1 MSTPVPPPDGW
12 PISGGKRTGR
22 LQAAAFA
29 GMFLFGVA
37 AALLGATLPLLSER
51 LQIGLGRVGT
61 LFLVMNACMLAS
73 SFALGALQD
82 RFGMKPPLV
91 AGPLVVGAALLVV
104 AGAESY
110 AQLLLAVALL
120 GLGGCALNGAS
131 NALVADLHGDPAAK
145 SAALNLVGLF
155 FGFGALFIPF
165 AIGLLLRAAGLRG
178 ILMGAAALCAF
189 VAVANALPTYPPAK
203 QAGGLSLVEAA
214 RFVRDPLVLLL
225 GFLLFFQSGNE
236 FILGGYTT
244 TLLTSEIGM
253 SVGAASYAL
262 AGYWA
267 ALMLTRAW
275 LGTGRSPLNGPRLV
289 LASAAVSAVA
299 TALLVAAPRPPL
311 AVAMVVVLG
320 ATLAGI
326 FPAVLGVAGSRFP
339 AHSGTVFGLLFT
351 MALSGGMTLP
361 WVTGQAAAAWG
372 LRSALALV
380 VAQFLA
386 VFALQWLVIA
396 GRGRPGSASS
406 R

>member
-1 MSTPVPPPDGW
+1 
-12 PISGGKRTGR
+12 
-22 LQAAAFA
+22 
-29 GMFLFGVA
+29 MFLFGIA

-104 AGAESY
+104 AGAQSY

-120 GLGGCALNGAS
+120 GVGGSALNGAS
-131 NALVADLHGDPAAK
+131 NALVADLHEDPAAK

-165 AIGLLLRAAGLRG
+165 AIGLLLRTAGLRAILLGAAGLCG
-178 ILMGAAALCAF
+178 L
-189 VAVANALPTYPPAK
+189 VAMANALPAYPPAK
-203 QAGGLSLVEAA
+203 QAGGLSLAEAV
-214 RFVRDPLVLLL
+214 RLVRDPLVLLL

-236 FILGGYTT
+236 FIVGGFTT
-244 TLLTSEIGM
+244 TFLTSEVGM
-253 SVGAASYAL
+253 SVRAASYAL

-275 LGTGRSPLNGPRLV
+275 LGRGRSPLTGGRLV
-289 LASAAVSAVA
+289 LASAAASAVI
-299 TALLVAAPRPPL
+299 TTLLVTASGPPL
-311 AVAMVVVLG
+311 AVAMVVALG
-320 ATLAGI
+320 AALAGI
-326 FPAVLGVAGSRFP
+326 FPAVLGVAASRFP

-351 MALSGGMTLP
+351 MALTGGMTLP
-361 WVTGQAAAAWG
+361 WLTGQAAAAWG
-372 LRSALALV
+372 LRPALGLV
-380 VAQFLA
+380 ILQFLA
-386 VFALQWLVIA
+386 VFALQWRVMA
-396 GRGRPGSASS
+396 GRGGLSAGRGASG
-406 R
+406 

>member
-1 MSTPVPPPDGW
+1 MSEGTVAAPRSHDSRPD
-12 PISGGKRTGR
+12 PSGRR

-29 GMFLFGVA
+29 GMFLFGIA

-51 LQIGLGRVGT
+51 LQIGLARVGT

-82 RFGMKPPLV
+82 RFGMRPPLV

-120 GLGGCALNGAS
+120 GAGGSALNGAS
-131 NALVADLHGDPAAK
+131 NALVADLYEDPAAK
-145 SAALNLVGLF
+145 GAALNLVGVF
-155 FGFGALFIPF
+155 FGVGALIIPF
-165 AIGLLLRAAGLRG
+165 AIGLLLRAVGLHG
-178 ILMGAAALCAF
+178 ILVAGAVLCLL
-189 VAVANALPTYPPAK
+189 VAVANALPAYPLAK
-203 QAGGLSLVEAA
+203 QAGGLSLAEAA
-214 RFVRDPLVLLL
+214 RLVRDPLVLLL
-225 GFLLFFQSGNE
+225 GLLLFFQSGNE
-236 FILGGYTT
+236 FIVGGYTT
-244 TLLTSEIGM
+244 TLLTNEMGM

-275 LGTGRSPLNGPRLV
+275 LGRGRSSLTGGRLV
-289 LASAAVSAVA
+289 LASAGASAVVA
-299 TALLVAAPRPPL
+299 ALLVTAPGASL
-311 AVAMVVVLG
+311 AVAMVVALG

-339 AHSGTVFGLLFT
+339 AHSGTVFGILFT

-361 WVTGQAAAAWG
+361 WATGQAAAAWG
-372 LRSALALV
+372 LRPALGLV
-380 VAQFLA
+380 VLQFVA
-386 VFALQWLVIA
+386 VLALQWFA
-396 GRGRPGSASS
+396 MSGRFGDPRS
-406 R
+406 